1 MTDPALYLVADGS
14 RYIVVE
20 DLVLGREKFNLALAA
35 RLANDEIARIKLA
48 MSKLDDDSGAYENL
62 RNELNDLEMLVAD
75 FGDRLEVLMNLP
87 GL

>member
-1 MTDPALYLVADGS
+1 
-14 RYIVVE
+14 
-20 DLVLGREKFNLALAA
+20 
-35 RLANDEIARIKLA
+35 
-48 MSKLDDDSGAYENL
+48 MSKLDDDSGEYENL